1 MRDAAM
7 VNVKSMA
14 GRGWNA
20 RLGFAAL
27 GIVALSAGSCAKS
40 DDIRPTLRI
49 VSPENG
55 STLNTSSIF
64 LRIAVT
70 NFTLTS
76 APDNGEPF
84 IGRWHLY
91 IDGANGV
98 AITTTSATIAEIP
111 PGQHTFYAE
120 LANQDDTP
128 INGVA
133 VDSVT
138 LDFPATAP
146 QLTMSAPQ
154 PLGLYNSSSVEAALQ
169 VANFTLDSANIGA
182 ANIAGH
188 GHYHVYVGGLGAP
201 LYDED
206 ALSTVTVTGLDTSAT
221 GDPQAPV
228 DLWFALANDDHTPL
242 DPPVFDERLVKI
254 PFNSPRISLLK
265 PANGATVGATFEVA
279 VATANFALVDFA
291 GAPADS
297 AGQGHYEV
305 LVDGSDL
312 GAAFATTSTG
322 WSSRGPGA
330 HRVRVELRS
339 NTGSSL
345 APNVADKA
353 RIVVP

>member
-1 MRDAAM
+1 M
-7 VNVKSMA
+7 VNVK
-14 GRGWNA
+14 
-20 RLGFAAL
+20 RLAFLAL
-27 GIVALSAGSCAKS
+27 GVVALSAGSCAKS
-40 DDIRPTLRI
+40 EDIRPTLRI

-120 LANQDDTP
+120 LANQNDTP

-154 PLGLYNSSSVEAALQ
+154 PNGLYNSSSVEAALQ

-188 GHYHVYVGGLGAP
+188 GHYHVYVGGLDAP
-201 LYDED
+201 LRDED
-206 ALSTVTVTGLDTSAT
+206 ALSTLTVT
-221 GDPQAPV
+221 
-228 DLWFALANDDHTPL
+228 
-242 DPPVFDERLVKI
+242 
-254 PFNSPRISLLK
+254 
-265 PANGATVGATFEVA
+265 
-279 VATANFALVDFA
+279 
-291 GAPADS
+291 
-297 AGQGHYEV
+297 
-305 LVDGSDL
+305 DL